1 MRLLI
6 GCLREEGLLDDTIL
20 VFTSDHGDMLGHH
33 GLWAKPPMFE
43 WSAKIPMI
51 LMPAAGCE
59 RSAPDQRDDRLAEL
73 RDVMP
78 TLLDLCGLP
87 VPETTE
93 GLSLVS
99 DSRRQHLYC
108 EHFEDEKSMRMV
120 RCGSHKLIWY
130 PVGNRLQL
138 FDVDRDPME
147 MSDLAA
153 DPAHAGV
160 LEDLTR
166 RLLGE
171 LYGSDERWVQDGRLA
186 GEPDRDVRPALEP
199 RPLRPARV
207 ALSVS
212 RYTPA
217 KRLPALLAALLVAA
231 PLGAAERTLELRP
244 CSDEVD
250 VGGAECGRLEVFEDR
265 ESGQGRTIELKVIV
279 LPALG
284 RGAAPD
290 PLFLLA
296 GGPGMPASALARV
309 AQAGLRRVRERREI
323 VLVDQRGT
331 GELSPL
337 RCDDIDADSTYYSF
351 DLDLPVQQ
359 LRGCLE
365 AFDAD
370 PSRYTTPAAMDD
382 LDDVRRALGY
392 ERINLWG
399 GSYGTRAALVYL
411 RRHPERVRSIV
422 LDGVAPTGMRMPLHI
437 GEDARRSVELM
448 LSDCETDPD
457 CLEAFPRVRS
467 RYEELLARLEE
478 TPEQVSVPTP
488 APARSSSSSCGAGTS
503 CSCCGRPCTTPR
515 PRACCRW

>member
-1 MRLLI
+1 MPRPNVLLICADHWPGPLLGAAGHERILTPTLDRLAANGTLFTQAYTATPTCIPARRALMTGTTARTHGDRVFDEHLPMDPRLPTMPRVFRDNGYQAYAVGKLHVYPQRDRIGFDEVILCEEGRHHLGGDDDDYERFLRQEGYPGQELTHAMGNNVYTTRPWHLPEHCHPTNWTVREMSRAIQRRDPTRPAFWYCSFITPHPPVVPPQPYYDLYERLGVEDPVVAEWAADPHRLPCALRLHRAKVPPMGEAEIRLARQAFYGQCTYIDHQIRLLI

-147 MSDLAA
+147 MRDLAA

-186 GEPDRDVRPALEP
+186 GEPDRDVRPASNRGL
-199 RPLRPARV
+199 
-207 ALSVS
+207 
-212 RYTPA
+212 
-217 KRLPALLAALLVAA
+217 
-231 PLGAAERTLELRP
+231 
-244 CSDEVD
+244 
-250 VGGAECGRLEVFEDR
+250 
-265 ESGQGRTIELKVIV
+265 SGQ
-279 LPALG
+279 
-284 RGAAPD
+284 RGW
-290 PLFLLA
+290 
-296 GGPGMPASALARV
+296 R
-309 AQAGLRRVRERREI
+309 
-323 VLVDQRGT
+323 
-331 GELSPL
+331 
-337 RCDDIDADSTYYSF
+337 
-351 DLDLPVQQ
+351 
-359 LRGCLE
+359 
-365 AFDAD
+365 
-370 PSRYTTPAAMDD
+370 
-382 LDDVRRALGY
+382 
-392 ERINLWG
+392 
-399 GSYGTRAALVYL
+399 
-411 RRHPERVRSIV
+411 
-422 LDGVAPTGMRMPLHI
+422 
-437 GEDARRSVELM
+437 
-448 LSDCETDPD
+448 
-457 CLEAFPRVRS
+457 
-467 RYEELLARLEE
+467 
-478 TPEQVSVPTP
+478 
-488 APARSSSSSCGAGTS
+488 
-503 CSCCGRPCTTPR
+503 
-515 PRACCRW
+515 